1 MKHQFA
7 IIFISKNHDNR
18 ILRIYCLGNY
28 YSLFFSIGLY
38 CCTDRI
44 SWANKKGII
53 TGYTDTGLFGPGD
66 DITREQLVVM
76 MYRYQKSISDVKAE
90 SVDLS
95 DFKDGAKVSAF
106 AKEAMEWAV
115 GTGVISGKDNG
126 TVLDPQGTATRAE
139 CATIIIRMLDN
150 ME

>member
-1 MKHQFA
+1 
-7 IIFISKNHDNR
+7 
-18 ILRIYCLGNY
+18 
-28 YSLFFSIGLY
+28 
-38 CCTDRI
+38 
-44 SWANKKGII
+44 
-53 TGYTDTGLFGPGD
+53 
-66 DITREQLVVM
+66 M

-139 CATIIIRMLDN
+139 CATIIIRMLAT
-150 ME
+150 MELFRR